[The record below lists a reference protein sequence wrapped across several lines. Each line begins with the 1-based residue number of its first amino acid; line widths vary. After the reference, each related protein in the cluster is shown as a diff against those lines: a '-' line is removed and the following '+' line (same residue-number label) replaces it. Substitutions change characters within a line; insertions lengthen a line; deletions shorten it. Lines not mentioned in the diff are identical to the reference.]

1 VVAGGKLALQAE
13 PHISLNK
20 IYSPGKEYTMSA
32 RIEENEEAQEG
43 QADATPA
50 RRSPYQYAPDE
61 IGNALSLVDYY
72 GGNILRASKELDIP
86 WGTIKHWVDNPQRLP
101 PGSVNVRERKNEE
114 RAQIAEEAADM
125 VIKAVSAEDLLK
137 AGLRDK
143 AIAFGVFTD
152 KAQLLRGEATTVHG
166 TAPGDLYLLLV
177 DRLLAAAQAK
187 GETLDRQTV
196 IERVCEFKPEAR
208 KYLLPES

>member
-1 VVAGGKLALQAE
+1 MIGD
-13 PHISLNK
+13 
-20 IYSPGKEYTMSA
+20 TSA
-32 RIEENEEAQEG
+32 RKFREQREAREAQG

-72 GGNILRASKELDIP
+72 GGNILRASNELEIP
-86 WGTIKHWVDNPQRLP
+86 WGTIKYWITNPEKLP

-114 RAQIAEEAADM
+114 RAQVSEELADWIAKSVRQVD
-125 VIKAVSAEDLLK
+125 IND

-152 KAQLLRGEATTVHG
+152 KAQLLRGEATTIHG
-166 TAPGDLYLLLV
+166 TAPADLYVQLV
-177 DRLLAAAQAK
+177 DRLLAAALAR
-187 GETLDRQTV
+187 GETLDRAAV
-196 IERVCEFKPEAR
+196 IERVCERKPEAR
-208 KYLLPES
+208 QYLLPEKVGGEGRIEGLIAGVCPPSV